1 MAKKGRSELTDIF
14 YELLPFED
22 FEEVDVSDLLVY
34 SEIYE
39 PEYYSKADELHDMVI
54 QKIRDVGMQETMKRI
69 YARVIAEDYERNLDA
84 DLEFV
89 ETLAQNK

>member
-1 MAKKGRSELTDIF
+1 
-14 YELLPFED
+14 
-22 FEEVDVSDLLVY
+22 
-34 SEIYE
+34 
-39 PEYYSKADELHDMVI
+39 MVI

-69 YARVIAEDYERNLDA
+69 YARVIADDYERNLDA